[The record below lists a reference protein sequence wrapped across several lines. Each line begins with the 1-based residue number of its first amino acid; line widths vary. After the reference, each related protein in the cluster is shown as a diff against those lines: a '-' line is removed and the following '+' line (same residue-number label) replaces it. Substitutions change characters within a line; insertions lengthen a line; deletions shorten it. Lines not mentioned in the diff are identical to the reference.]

1 MSSIRSLLCA
11 STLFSSPIKLEE
23 GVAVLW
29 LVIIPLAHTLFV
41 FSLLNFLHL
50 SSMDVAIAWC
60 YRFY

>member
-11 STLFSSPIKLEE
+11 STLFSRPIKLEE
-23 GVAVLW
+23 GVAVF

-50 SSMDVAIAWC
+50 SSMDVAIVWC

>member
-1 MSSIRSLLCA
+1 MSSIRSL
-11 STLFSSPIKLEE
+11 SPIKLEE

-29 LVIIPLAHTLFV
+29 LVIIPLAHTLLV

-50 SSMDVAIAWC
+50 SSMDVAIVWC